1 MIGTVVD
8 EERVGGLT
16 IKNNTV
22 LLLDQNAN
30 QMVSFTSAVDSN
42 GSEVPATVTIDDE
55 NKTLTKNVDNRVY
68 LLANKNLNVAS
79 DPDAH
84 DYGKVTGMT
93 FFGIYRNSSGNIHET
108 GIDNSNMMDKFKVSK
123 IIKLREKNIYL
134 LIVKI

>member
-8 EERVGGLT
+8 EEHVGGLT

-22 LLLDQNAN
+22 LLLDHNAN

-79 DPDAH
+79 DPDAN
-84 DYGKVTGMT
+84 DYGEVTGMT
-93 FFGIYRNSSGNIHET
+93 FFGVYRNSSGNINET
-108 GIDNSNMMDKFKVSK
+108 GIYNNSK
-123 IIKLREKNIYL
+123 YL
-134 LIVKI
+134 DYK